1 MKLQHPGLHHAVLLL
16 SLLSGP
22 AYAVYPDFIFIG
34 GADSW
39 EVSAP
44 PEWRPNLMAHNAAR
58 NQVVPAAATPIQP
71 LSWSTTLAASS
82 QAYAN
87 QCIWGH
93 SGAAGVGENIA
104 AAAPWSDRRLASAM
118 DWASEN
124 VDYNY
129 AANSCPQN
137 VSCGHYTQMVWA
149 STTQVGCGT
158 TNCAINTPFN
168 PPQQFPQWTYTVC
181 QYSPPG
187 NFVGQ
192 RPY

>member
-1 MKLQHPGLHHAVLLL
+1 MKLQHIGLRHALPLLA
-16 SLLSGP
+16 LLSGP

-44 PEWRPNLMAHNAAR
+44 PAWQQNLMAHNAAR
-58 NQVVPAAATPIQP
+58 NQVSPAAATPIAP
-71 LSWSTTLAASS
+71 LSWSSTLATTA
-82 QAYAN
+82 QAYSS
-87 QCIWGH
+87 QCIWAH
-93 SGAAGVGENIA
+93 SGAAGLGENLA
-104 AAAPWSDRRLASAM
+104 AAAPWSDQHLAAAM
-118 DWASEN
+118 GWASEN
-124 VDYNY
+124 VNYNY
-129 AANSCPQN
+129 ASNSCPSGQ
-137 VSCGHYTQMVWA
+137 CGHYTQMVWA

-158 TNCAINTPFN
+158 TDCTTGSPFSE
-168 PPQQFPQWTYTVC
+168 FPQWTLTVC